1 MPAQLAIGY
10 FLYSIAGLQIRSK
23 GDATLHSFEFTWA
36 PVAQTTGSLN
46 WTPLTKHEV
55 TYKHIRCHQLQE
67 AESTSLPLKF
77 LLANLDSCAS
87 TIALLIIN
95 TKNSYDI
102 EASLLPESETSP
114 FPILIVTSETGKA
127 LSDLLDAGEVE
138 AKIEL
143 PASLSVGNEPVKAE
157 EDDDSFVEIG
167 MFLHYLL
174 VTTTVRSFKLYLLY
188 MNADIPE
195 DEQDCSTLHGMYYWS
210 YCVHPIIV

>member
-1 MPAQLAIGY
+1 
-10 FLYSIAGLQIRSK
+10 
-23 GDATLHSFEFTWA
+23 
-36 PVAQTTGSLN
+36 
-46 WTPLTKHEV
+46 
-55 TYKHIRCHQLQE
+55 
-67 AESTSLPLKF
+67 LP
-77 LLANLDSCAS
+77 
-87 TIALLIIN
+87 
-95 TKNSYDI
+95 
-102 EASLLPESETSP
+102 PESETSP